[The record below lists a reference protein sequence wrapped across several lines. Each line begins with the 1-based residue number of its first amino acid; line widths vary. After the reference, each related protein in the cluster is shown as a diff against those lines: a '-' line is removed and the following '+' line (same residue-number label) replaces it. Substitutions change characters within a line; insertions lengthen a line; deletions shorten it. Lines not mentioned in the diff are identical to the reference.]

1 MKQLKKDLQAISKA
15 LGQLTKKTEQTAK
28 RLERLEKG
36 SNAKKPKSVRRGPGR
51 PPKKTAGRKSS
62 RKTATVPRKS
72 SGKTAIDGILKLIN
86 KSKQGVRI
94 EELRKKTGIGENNLR
109 VSLYRL
115 KKRGAITNAGKGIYI
130 KA

>member
-15 LGQLTKKTEQTAK
+15 LGQLTKKTVQMTK
-28 RLERLEKG
+28 RLESLEKG
-36 SNAKKPKSVRRGPGR
+36 SKAKNLGRTRRGPGR
-51 PPKKTAGRKSS
+51 PPKKTVG
-62 RKTATVPRKS
+62 RKS
-72 SGKTAIDGILKLIN
+72 SGKTAIDALLKLIN
-86 KSKQGVRI
+86 RSKQGVRI